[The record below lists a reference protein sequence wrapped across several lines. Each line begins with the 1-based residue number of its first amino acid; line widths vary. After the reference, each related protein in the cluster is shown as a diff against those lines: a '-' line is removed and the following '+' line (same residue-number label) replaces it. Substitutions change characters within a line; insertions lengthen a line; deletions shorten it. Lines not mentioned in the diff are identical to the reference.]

1 MPLTTSST
9 GAAAGFLRGGL
20 RLVGEFSV
28 AGAGSSDGGRKPV
41 SGVFSPSV
49 ESKRVFSYGN
59 ELGLH
64 KLVSGFPKCV
74 ERAPA
79 ILDSGG
85 WELPGPSVQ
94 GSAISAHWTQLS
106 FGTCIVDV
114 TYLYPVIKMLLCNIY
129 FNKTVCVTCSI
140 HYR

>member
-20 RLVGEFSV
+20 RLVGEFFV
-28 AGAGSSDGGRKPV
+28 VGAGSSDGGWKPV

-49 ESKRVFSYGN
+49 ESKRVYGN
-59 ELGLH
+59 ELGSR
-64 KLVSGFPKCV
+64 KLMSGFPKCV

-79 ILDSGG
+79 ILDSGR

-94 GSAISAHWTQLS
+94 GSAISPHWTQLS

-140 HYR
+140 HDR